1 MLMSSL
7 VKHIKMRSSRV
18 RIASVVSTD
27 GHESQ
32 NKSVILMNLTTQFL
46 ENTSLQPI
54 WLLRDFLYISLSNK
68 CQDLLQNKDLLS

>member
-1 MLMSSL
+1 M
-7 VKHIKMRSSRV
+7 
-18 RIASVVSTD
+18 STD

-32 NKSVILMNLTTQFL
+32 NESVILMNLTTVL

-68 CQDLLQNKDLLS
+68 CQDLLQNKDLLSYENGMHLTVP